1 MLDIFTD
8 DAFSLVP
15 LTDAINKLKFVPGLI
30 GSMNLFVESG
40 VPATSI
46 ALEERDGI
54 LVLVAPTPRGGPG
67 TTIDKGKRNLRSVV
81 VPHFEIDDAIMAE
94 EVQGVR
100 QWGSETAL
108 ESIMGQ
114 VTERVAVHSQS
125 LEATQEF
132 SRIGA
137 VKGIVTYADNTTLN
151 LFTLFGVSQETE
163 INFDLDAASP
173 AEGVLRKACGK
184 VVRQIA
190 NILEGVPFTGVHA
203 FVGDTFYDELIAHKE
218 VRETFLNQTAAAEL
232 RRGYVDGGMSFG
244 SFEFGGIRWQNYRG
258 KVGATD
264 FVAATKAHIFPV
276 GVPNLFRTYFAPA
289 DYVETVNTLG
299 RRLTAKQFPMPN
311 DKGIELEVQMNT
323 LNICTR
329 PQALIPGKNT

>member
-15 LTDAINKLKFVPGLI
+15 LTDAINKIKFKPGLI
-30 GSMNLFVESG
+30 GLMNLFVESG
-40 VPATSI
+40 VAATSI

-54 LVLVAPTPRGGPG
+54 LTLVSPTPRGGPG
-67 TTIDKGKRNLRSVV
+67 TTLDKTKRKLRSLAI
-81 VPHFEIDDAIMAE
+81 PHFEIDDAIMAE

-108 ESIMGQ
+108 ESVMGQ
-114 VTERVAVHSQS
+114 VSERAAIHSQS

-137 VKGIVTYADNTTLN
+137 VKGIITYADLTTLN
-151 LFTLFGVSQETE
+151 LFTEFGVTQETE
-163 INFDLDAASP
+163 IDFDLDNATP
-173 AEGVLRKACGK
+173 VEGAVRKACAK
-184 VVRQIA
+184 VIRQIA
-190 NILEGVPFTGVHA
+190 GILEGVPFTGVHA
-203 FVGDTFYDELIAHKE
+203 FVGDKFYDDLIAHTE
-218 VRETFLNQTAAAEL
+218 VRETFLRQIEAKEL
-232 RRGYVDGGMSFG
+232 RKGYVDGGMSFG
-244 SFEFGGIRWQNYRG
+244 SFEFGGIVWQNYRG
-258 KVGATD
+258 KVGTTD
-264 FVAATKAHIFPV
+264 FVNTDKAHIFPT

-329 PQALIPGKNT
+329 PQSLIPGKRT

>member
-1 MLDIFTD
+1 MLDIYTD

-40 VPATSI
+40 VAATSI

-54 LVLVAPTPRGGPG
+54 LTLVSPSPRGGPG
-67 TTIDKGKRNLRSVV
+67 TTLDKTKRKLRSLAI
-81 VPHFEIDDAIMAE
+81 PHFEIDDAIMAE

-108 ESIMGQ
+108 ETVMGK
-114 VTERVAVHSQS
+114 VTDRAAIHSQS

-137 VKGIVTYADNTTLN
+137 VKGIVTYADSTTLN
-151 LFTLFGVSQETE
+151 LFTEFGVTQETE
-163 INFDLDAASP
+163 IDFDLDNASP
-173 AEGVLRKACGK
+173 AEGVLRRASAK
-184 VVRQIA
+184 VIRQIA
-190 NILEGVPFTGVHA
+190 GILEGVPFNGVHA
-203 FVGDTFYDELIAHKE
+203 FVGDNFYDDLIAHKE
-218 VRETFLNQTAAAEL
+218 VRDTFLRQVEARQL
-232 RRGYVDGGMSFG
+232 REGYVEGGQSFG
-244 SFEFGGIRWQNYRG
+244 SFNFGGIVWQNYRG

-264 FVAATKAHIFPV
+264 FVNTDKAHIFPT

-329 PQALIPGKNT
+329 PKALIPGKR

>member
-1 MLDIFTD
+1 
-8 DAFSLVP
+8 
-15 LTDAINKLKFVPGLI
+15 
-30 GSMNLFVESG
+30 
-40 VPATSI
+40 
-46 ALEERDGI
+46 
-54 LVLVAPTPRGGPG
+54 LVAPTPRGGPG

>member
-30 GSMNLFVESG
+30 GGMNLFMESG
-40 VPATSI
+40 VAATSI

-54 LVLVAPTPRGGPG
+54 LTLVSPSPRGGPG
-67 TTIDKGKRNLRSVV
+67 TTLDKTKRKLRSLAI
-81 VPHFEIDDAIMAE
+81 PHFEIDDAIMAE

-108 ESIMGQ
+108 ETVMGK
-114 VTERVAVHSQS
+114 VTDRTAIHSQS

-137 VKGIVTYADNTTLN
+137 VKGIVTYADSTTLN
-151 LFTLFGVSQETE
+151 LFTEFGVTQETE
-163 INFDLDAASP
+163 IDFDLDNASP
-173 AEGVLRKACGK
+173 AEGVLRRASAK
-184 VVRQIA
+184 VIRQIA
-190 NILEGVPFTGVHA
+190 GILEGVPFNGVHA
-203 FVGDTFYDELIAHKE
+203 FVGDTFYDDLIAHKE
-218 VRETFLNQTAAAEL
+218 VRDTFLRQVEARQL
-232 RRGYVDGGMSFG
+232 REGYVEGGQSFG
-244 SFEFGGIRWQNYRG
+244 SFNFGGIVWQNYRG
-258 KVGATD
+258 KVGDTD
-264 FVAATKAHIFPV
+264 FVNTDKAHIFPT

-329 PQALIPGKNT
+329 PKALIPGKR